1 MTRYPDGGMRYGDTP
16 RPRGSPDAPRPGL
29 LKYGPRK
36 IFCGKKGVCQK
47 INNYSVYKH
56 TSPDGKV
63 YIGVTKQDPKDRWCG
78 GFGYADNLY
87 FLTDIMTFGWV
98 NFQHDILYDGLS
110 EESALEK
117 EAELIKEYQACDP
130 RFGYNVVPGSTRL
143 ASRGRNREPYISAG
157 LEKYGAKQVRCVETG
172 EIFPSLRAA
181 AKSIDVDKT
190 SLRKLMRNGQ
200 RCHGYHWEFV
210 TTE

>member
-1 MTRYPDGGMRYGDTP
+1 MAVCGSGDTP
-16 RPRGSPDAPRPGL
+16 PPGVTGCTPPGSS
-29 LKYGPRK
+29 K
-36 IFCGKKGVCQK
+36 IWTPENFCGKKGACQK

-143 ASRGRNREPYISAG
+143 ASRGRNREPDISAG
-157 LEKYGAKQVRCVETG
+157 IEKYGAKQVRCVETG